1 MKLKNNAN
9 FLIVLTLVGL
19 LLSINKSLGQTI
31 FHRGCATH
39 AYDSLTRAK
48 HPAFD
53 LSREQFE
60 RKLQQN
66 IKRKLAQKTSAEEL
80 IYTIPVVVHVIYSD
94 QFPQTNI
101 PDEEVIEQLEVLNQ
115 DFRRLNVDAINTPN
129 RWKPFAADI
138 KIQFC
143 LATRDPQGNAI
154 ELAINRVK
162 TINPSYDF
170 ELDDVELKA
179 NSYWPSDQY
188 LNIWVTRLSKNILG
202 YAQYPN
208 DSDLAGLSPN
218 QGSAITDGVVIDY
231 RAFGIDQP
239 AAKSF
244 TNSPYVLGRTLTH
257 EVGHWL
263 GLFHTFGNN
272 SGCGNQANDY
282 VFDTPRLGK
291 SNQGLDLCN
300 SIVIGCGGDTAM
312 FENYMDYTN
321 DACMNLFT
329 KGQKERM
336 RSAFLTSPRRVALLE
351 SGGCC
356 GTGVA
361 NFSPP
366 YTQNFEDNIADVAWD
381 DTTFQSSFKWEIY
394 PTKFGNSAF
403 ASTLFQ
409 DSASILSPFIDLT
422 TSDKTV
428 MEFDVSANTSIQNS
442 PIRIYYELTCS
453 DTWVELNRIAN
464 LNTNWEKHTYS
475 LTELSG
481 QRYVR
486 FRVEAKTPSDAEV
499 FLDNFK
505 IYKTSNNLES
515 SLYPNPSNDLVYVE
529 TVFNG
534 KHPITVKVYNS
545 IGQLV
550 KSFYTEVT
558 SSTLLEFSFNELS
571 AGTYFLKVE
580 VNGESTIERLLL
592 WE

>member
-1 MKLKNNAN
+1 ML
-9 FLIVLTLVGL
+9 FILI
-19 LLSINKSLGQTI
+19 N
-31 FHRGCATH
+31 
-39 AYDSLTRAK
+39 
-48 HPAFD
+48 
-53 LSREQFE
+53 
-60 RKLQQN
+60 
-66 IKRKLAQKTSAEEL
+66 
-80 IYTIPVVVHVIYSD
+80 
-94 QFPQTNI
+94 FPQTNI

-115 DFRRLNVDAINTPN
+115 DFRRLNIDAINTPN

-154 ELAINRVK
+154 DLAINRVK
-162 TINPSYDF
+162 TTNLSYDF

-366 YTQNFEDNIADVAWD
+366 YSQNFEDSIADVGWD
-381 DTTFQSSFKWEIY
+381 DTTFQSSFKWGI
-394 PTKFGNSAF
+394 S
-403 ASTLFQ
+403 
-409 DSASILSPFIDLT
+409 
-422 TSDKTV
+422 
-428 MEFDVSANTSIQNS
+428 
-442 PIRIYYELTCS
+442 
-453 DTWVELNRIAN
+453 
-464 LNTNWEKHTYS
+464 
-475 LTELSG
+475 
-481 QRYVR
+481 
-486 FRVEAKTPSDAEV
+486 
-499 FLDNFK
+499 
-505 IYKTSNNLES
+505 
-515 SLYPNPSNDLVYVE
+515 SND
-529 TVFNG
+529 
-534 KHPITVKVYNS
+534 I
-545 IGQLV
+545 
-550 KSFYTEVT
+550 
-558 SSTLLEFSFNELS
+558 
-571 AGTYFLKVE
+571 
-580 VNGESTIERLLL
+580 
-592 WE
+592 W